1 MRAWLMNISLVDGWF
16 PATLFSITAVLAA
29 ILLGI
34 AIWEMVDGSRGG
46 GKRAIAVVACPMV
59 IAVIAGIVGL
69 VIAWLLSDVFVV
81 FGVEL
86 GPRVIAWAGCGCAIV
101 GFAVSHV
108 MLHRGVLRAVAVILV
123 VCAVFSTATGHRSGV
138 WRICHHRI
146 IVRPR
151 LLSRSRPDGRRNAAI

>member
-1 MRAWLMNISLVDGWF
+1 MNISLVDGWF

-86 GPRVIAWAGCGCAIV
+86 GQPC
-101 GFAVSHV
+101 
-108 MLHRGVLRAVAVILV
+108 
-123 VCAVFSTATGHRSGV
+123 
-138 WRICHHRI
+138 
-146 IVRPR
+146 
-151 LLSRSRPDGRRNAAI
+151 DAA

>member
-16 PATLFSITAVLAA
+16 PATLFSVTAVLAA
-29 ILLGI
+29 ILLGT
-34 AIWEMVDGSRGG
+34 AIWEMVGGSCGG

-86 GPRVIAWAGCGCAIV
+86 GPHVVAWASCGCAII
-101 GFAVSHV
+101 GFAICY
-108 MLHRGVLRAVAVILV
+108 AVPH
-123 VCAVFSTATGHRSGV
+123 S
-138 WRICHHRI
+138 
-146 IVRPR
+146 
-151 LLSRSRPDGRRNAAI
+151 